1 MFHHN
6 DLGPLNV
13 LMNTI
18 RREGKA
24 VVIIDQE
31 LASFVSRDSIR
42 TIFLT
47 VFAVNLKFSGDDRGQ
62 SID

>member
-1 MFHHN
+1 
-6 DLGPLNV
+6 
-13 LMNTI
+13 MNTI